1 MQIKEQETKSQLF
14 LNLDSDSERE
24 RMPGL
29 LGLGLDSL
37 TIGVLSSVRARI
49 WYGYFFMSTTSSMHT
64 IHTVR
69 SPTPNRVCI
78 LCILRII
85 YSTSPRTAHS
95 HVFLIQ

>member
-37 TIGVLSSVRARI
+37 TIGVLSSVYGMDTFLCLLRA
-49 WYGYFFMSTTSSMHT
+49 
-64 IHTVR
+64 
-69 SPTPNRVCI
+69 VCI
-78 LCILRII
+78 LSIQYVVRLLIE
-85 YSTSPRTAHS
+85 YAYYAYAHYLLYEPS
-95 HVFLIQ
+95 YCA